1 MTHTDDDPPNA
12 DRIPSGDIWEM
23 KAARKGTDKVELYR
37 LRKERGRSRK
47 LEVHDS
53 QPARSR

>member
-23 KAARKGTDKVELYR
+23 KAARKGTGHPTSHTDCS
-37 LRKERGRSRK
+37 G
-47 LEVHDS
+47 
-53 QPARSR
+53 